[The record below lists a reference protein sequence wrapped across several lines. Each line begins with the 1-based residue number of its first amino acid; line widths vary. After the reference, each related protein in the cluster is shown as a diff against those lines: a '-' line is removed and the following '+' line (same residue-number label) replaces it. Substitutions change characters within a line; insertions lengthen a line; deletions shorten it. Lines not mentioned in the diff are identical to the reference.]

1 MSQKRDSFRGGNCP
15 LSEKVPFTQVYVD
28 LAPWYHYMKKI
39 YVISTLVLLC
49 IVTCCIAGC
58 SYLDPVVG
66 TWESSLG
73 TTTLDLSG
81 NGEGMITVLGFS
93 DDSITWKNLGDGVY
107 NIGGS
112 RYTLNGDTLEGA
124 IVTYH
129 KV

>member
-1 MSQKRDSFRGGNCP
+1 MSHKRGSFRGGNRP
-15 LSEKVPFTQVYVD
+15 VKENVPFTQVYAI
-28 LAPWYHYMKKI
+28 LARWYYYMKKI
-39 YVISTLVLLC
+39 FIISTLVLLC
-49 IVTCCIAGC
+49 IATCCIAGC

-81 NGEGMITVLGFS
+81 NGEGMITVMGFS
-93 DDSITWKNLGDGVY
+93 DDSITWENLGDGVY

-112 RYTLNGDTLEGA
+112 RYTLNGDTLEGS

>member
-1 MSQKRDSFRGGNCP
+1 
-15 LSEKVPFTQVYVD
+15 
-28 LAPWYHYMKKI
+28 
-39 YVISTLVLLC
+39 
-49 IVTCCIAGC
+49 
-58 SYLDPVVG
+58 
-66 TWESSLG
+66 
-73 TTTLDLSG
+73 
-81 NGEGMITVLGFS
+81 MITVLGFS